1 MNTQNMWWTGKT
13 NDLLDPALPDIFHD
27 VQLGIGTRFIDDPTA
42 ASVKQVW
49 VYRTNGHCVPGKITA
64 DFAKALCRAE
74 MIENGRKVGAYSCN
88 KDGRTMAEWVDNNIY
103 KECETDH
110 LGNTLCLIYDRSTG
124 QMYASTGFNGNILDV
139 AKIGLAPFFLL
150 LWGDFRNRVDGFED
164 ISNLMLQKPTPQRRS
179 NTPALWPVLRWTLC
193 WSKTQSS
200 RPNIPTTAT

>member
-42 ASVKQVW
+42 ASVKQTW

-74 MIENGRKVGAYSCN
+74 MIENGRKVGCN

-150 LWGDFRNRVDGFED
+150 LWGDFRNRVDGF
-164 ISNLMLQKPTPQRRS
+164 
-179 NTPALWPVLRWTLC
+179 
-193 WSKTQSS
+193 
-200 RPNIPTTAT
+200 